1 MNQLPKKYTKL
12 VVIGAGNLA
21 WHLAPALE
29 DAGLVITG
37 VYSRHLRNAQR
48 LADRLYGAPAQNHL
62 DFSTSPAQ
70 LFIIAVADD
79 AIEAVAQELQLPPGA
94 TLVHTS
100 GSQPLLALRRA
111 TTSRTGVFYPVQ
123 TFSQS
128 RPVDFRNVPFC
139 LESDDP
145 EVLLRLTKLARKLSQ
160 HVALVSSEER
170 QVLHVAAVFANNFT
184 NHLLRMAQTLAE
196 AHRVDFSLLHP
207 LIEETVQKAL
217 QENPAAT
224 QTGPAVRGDETTI
237 KRHLKQL
244 RHFDPAYAK
253 VYRLLTQHIRE
264 SD

>member
-21 WHLAPALE
+21 GHLAPALE
-29 DAGLVITG
+29 DAGLVVSS
-37 VYSRHLRNAQR
+37 VYSRRLRHAQR
-48 LADRLYGAPAQNHL
+48 LADRLYGTPAQNHL
-62 DFSTSPAQ
+62 DFSSSQAQ

-79 AIEAVAQELQLPPGA
+79 AIETVAQQLQLPPGV

-100 GSQPLLALRRA
+100 GSQPLGALRRA
-111 TTSRTGVFYPVQ
+111 ATNRTGVFYPVQ
-123 TFSQS
+123 TFSQAH
-128 RPVDFRNVPFC
+128 PVDFRNVPFC

-170 QVLHVAAVFANNFT
+170 QTLHVAAVFANNFT

-196 AHRVDFSLLHP
+196 AHHVDFSLLHP

-217 QENPAAT
+217 EGPAAA
-224 QTGPAVRGDETTI
+224 QTGPAARGDDTTI

-244 RHFDPAYAK
+244 RRFDPAYAK
-253 VYRLLTQHIRE
+253 VYRLLTQHIRD

>member
-1 MNQLPKKYTKL
+1 MKKYRKL
-12 VVIGAGNLA
+12 ALVGAGNLA

-29 DAGLVITG
+29 DAGLVVTS
-37 VYSRHLRNAQR
+37 VYSRYLWNAQR
-48 LADRLYGAPAQNHL
+48 LADRLYGTQAQDHL
-62 DFSTSPAQ
+62 DFSDSEAQ

-79 AIEAVAQELQLPPGA
+79 AIEAVAQQLQLPPGA

-100 GSQPLLALRRA
+100 GSQPLRALRRA
-111 TTSRTGVFYPVQ
+111 ATDRTGVFYPVQ
-123 TFSQS
+123 TFSRAR
-128 RPVDFRNVPFC
+128 RPDFHHVPFC

-145 EVLLRLTKLARKLSQ
+145 EVLLRLTKLARQLSQ

-184 NHLLRMAQTLAE
+184 NHLLHMAQTLAE
-196 AHRVDFSLLHP
+196 AHHIDFSLLHP

-217 QENPAAT
+217 EGPAAA

-253 VYRLLTQHIRE
+253 VYKLLTQHIQGT
-264 SD
+264 D

>member
-1 MNQLPKKYTKL
+1 MKNYSKL
-12 VVIGAGNLA
+12 VIIGAGNLA

-29 DAGLVITG
+29 DAGLVISS
-37 VYSRHLRNAQR
+37 VYSRHRRNAQR
-48 LADRLYGAPAQNHL
+48 LADRLYGTPAQDHL
-62 DFSTSPAQ
+62 DFSTSKAQ

-79 AIEAVAQELQLPPGA
+79 AIEAVAQGLQLPPGA

-111 TTSRTGVFYPVQ
+111 ATHRTGVFYPVQ

-128 RPVDFRNVPFC
+128 RYVDFRQVPLC

-145 EVLLRLTKLARKLSQ
+145 EVLLRLTKLARKISQ

-170 QVLHVAAVFANNFT
+170 QVLHVAAVLANNFT
-184 NHLLRMAQTLAE
+184 NHLLRMAQTLTE
-196 AHRVDFSLLHP
+196 AHYVDFSLLHP

-217 QENPAAT
+217 EGSPAAA

-253 VYRLLTQHIRE
+253 VYRLLTQHIQE
-264 SD
+264 NS